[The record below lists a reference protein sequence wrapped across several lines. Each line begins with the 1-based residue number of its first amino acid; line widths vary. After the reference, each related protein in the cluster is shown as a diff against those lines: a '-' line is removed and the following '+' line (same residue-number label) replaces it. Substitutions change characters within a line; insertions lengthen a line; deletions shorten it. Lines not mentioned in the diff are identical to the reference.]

1 MQGKVLII
9 TIGGH
14 EIGMGHVMR
23 CLSLANLLRS
33 EKVAVSFCLKN
44 GYDSEECL
52 STVSN
57 KVKSEGFNVRY
68 LEDKIDKILDEEMP
82 EVLFIDF
89 PHHVRR
95 SEYGDNAKKR
105 GIVNVVFDDMLL
117 NGETAD
123 VVINPSL
130 VITKQPRVN
139 SQSFYTGG
147 EYTVINGSFLPPP
160 THPLDGCPALLCKEG
175 KREADIR
182 KCVKN
187 ILITMGGSDPTMQ
200 TEKIINSLLITHYSE
215 LINIDVVIGMAY
227 KEKTEVRSQKSE
239 VRIHHDVKNMAEL
252 MAKAD
257 MAFVAGGITLYEAA
271 SMGLPVIVIAQ
282 DKYQEL
288 AAMEFQKRGFGK
300 YLGFFSDVTKDM
312 ISEGFKE
319 LINDYDRRKRM
330 SDIGRGLVDGKGV
343 YRVAE
348 IIKTQVAR
356 CKMQEKT

>member
-33 EKVAVSFCLKN
+33 EKVAVSFCLKK

-52 STVSN
+52 FTVSN
-57 KVKSEGFNVRY
+57 KVKSEGFDVRY
-68 LEDKIDKILDEEMP
+68 LEDNIDKIFDEEML

-105 GIVNVVFDDMLL
+105 GIANIVFDDMLL

-147 EYTVINGSFLPPP
+147 GYTVINGSFLPPLNP
-160 THPLDGCPALLCKEG
+160 LLCKEG
-175 KREADIR
+175 KGDVDIR
-182 KCVKN
+182 KDVKN
-187 ILITMGGSDPTMQ
+187 ILITMGGSDPTCQ
-200 TEKIINSLLITHYSE
+200 TEKILSALVEN
-215 LINIDVVIGMAY
+215 NVDANMDVVIGMAY
-227 KEKTEVRSQKSE
+227 KKLRFTNYDLRFT
-239 VRIHHDVKNMAEL
+239 IHYDAKNMAEL

-319 LINDYDRRKRM
+319 LINDYDRRKKM

-348 IIKTQVAR
+348 IIKSFATEAR
-356 CKMQEKT
+356 RHRERH

>member
-1 MQGKVLII
+1 M
-9 TIGGH
+9 
-14 EIGMGHVMR
+14 
-23 CLSLANLLRS
+23 
-33 EKVAVSFCLKN
+33 
-44 GYDSEECL
+44 
-52 STVSN
+52 SN
-57 KVKSEGFNVRY
+57 KVKSEGFDVRY

-89 PHHVRR
+89 PHHVSR

-105 GIVNVVFDDMLL
+105 GISNIVFDDMLL

-147 EYTVINGSFLPPP
+147 GYTVINGSFRDKPFHL
-160 THPLDGCPALLCKEG
+160 
-175 KREADIR
+175 RNIR
-182 KCVKN
+182 KDVKN
-187 ILITMGGSDPTMQ
+187 ILITMGGSDPTCQ
-200 TEKIINSLLITHYSE
+200 TEKILNALLD
-215 LINIDVVIGMAY
+215 LNLNLNIDVVIGMAY
-227 KEKTEVRSQKSE
+227 REKLQVASNRLQVK
-239 VRIHHDVKNMAEL
+239 IHHDVKNMAEL

-257 MAFVAGGITLYEAA
+257 IAFVAGGITLYEAA

-312 ISEGFKE
+312 VSESFKE
-319 LINDYDRRKRM
+319 LLNDYDRRKGM
-330 SDIGRGLVDGKGV
+330 SDIGRRLVDGKGV

-348 IIKTQVAR
+348 IIKSSLVNSHLSFVTNDQ
-356 CKMQEKT
+356 

>member
-1 MQGKVLII
+1 MQSKVLII

-105 GIVNVVFDDMLL
+105 GIANIVFDDMLL

-147 EYTVINGSFLPPP
+147 GYTVINGSFLPPLNP
-160 THPLDGCPALLCKEG
+160 LLCKEG
-175 KREADIR
+175 KGDVDIR
-182 KCVKN
+182 KDVKN
-187 ILITMGGSDPTMQ
+187 ILITMGGSDPTCQ
-200 TEKIINSLLITHYSE
+200 TEKILSALVENNVDS
-215 LINIDVVIGMAY
+215 NMDVVIGMAY
-227 KEKTEVRSQKSE
+227 KGKSP
-239 VRIHHDVKNMAEL
+239 VTSHQSPVKIYHNVSNMAEL

-271 SMGLPVIVIAQ
+271 SIGLPVIVIAQ

-319 LINDYDRRKRM
+319 LINDYDRRKKM
-330 SDIGRGLVDGKGV
+330 SDIGRRLVDGKGV

-348 IIKTQVAR
+348 IIKSKINRTQIFTDTHR
-356 CKMQEKT
+356 

>member
-1 MQGKVLII
+1 MQSKVLIV

-23 CLSLANLLRS
+23 CLSLANLLCS

-89 PHHVRR
+89 PHHVSR

-105 GIVNVVFDDMLL
+105 GIANIVFDDMLL

-147 EYTVINGSFLPPP
+147 GYTVINGSFLPPLNP
-160 THPLDGCPALLCKEG
+160 LLCKEG
-175 KREADIR
+175 KGEVDIR
-182 KCVKN
+182 KGVKN

-227 KEKTEVRSQKSE
+227 KQISNFKFQISNLK
-239 VRIHHDVKNMAEL
+239 IHHDVKNMAEL

-348 IIKTQVAR
+348 IIKANLLDADKR
-356 CKMQEKT
+356 R

>member
-33 EKVAVSFCLKN
+33 EKASVSFCLKN

-57 KVKSEGFNVRY
+57 KVKSEGFYVRY
-68 LEDKIDKILDEEMP
+68 LEDKIDKIFDEERP
-82 EVLFIDF
+82 DVLFIDF
-89 PHHVRR
+89 PHHVSR

-105 GIVNVVFDDMLL
+105 GIANIVFDDMLL

-147 EYTVINGSFLPPP
+147 EYTVINGSFHDKPFHLR
-160 THPLDGCPALLCKEG
+160 K
-175 KREADIR
+175 IR
-182 KCVKN
+182 KDVKN
-187 ILITMGGSDPTMQ
+187 ILITMGGSDPTRQ
-200 TEKIINSLLITHYSE
+200 TEKILSSLIE
-215 LINIDVVIGMAY
+215 NNIDANIDVVIGMAY
-227 KEKTEVRSQKSE
+227 KGKFTVHSSQFT
-239 VRIHHDVKNMAEL
+239 VHHDVKNMAEL

-271 SMGLPVIVIAQ
+271 SIGLPVIVIAQ
-282 DKYQEL
+282 DKYQEM
-288 AAMEFQKRGFGK
+288 AAMEFQKRGFGE

-312 ISEGFKE
+312 VSESFKE
-319 LINDYDRRKRM
+319 LLNDYDRRKKM
-330 SDIGRGLVDGKGV
+330 SDIGRKIVDGKGV

-348 IIKTQVAR
+348 IIKNTLNH
-356 CKMQEKT
+356 KDTKN

>member
-1 MQGKVLII
+1 MQSKVLII

-23 CLSLANLLRS
+23 CLSLANLLR
-33 EKVAVSFCLKN
+33 KDKIGVSFCLKN

-57 KVKSEGFNVRY
+57 KIKSEGFNVRY
-68 LEDKIDKILDEEMP
+68 LEDKIDKIFDEEMP
-82 EVLFIDF
+82 DVLFIDF
-89 PHHVRR
+89 PHHVSR

-105 GIVNVVFDDMLL
+105 GIANIAFDDMLL

-147 EYTVINGSFLPPP
+147 EYTVINGSFRDISSHL
-160 THPLDGCPALLCKEG
+160 
-175 KREADIR
+175 RSIR
-182 KCVKN
+182 KDVKN

-200 TEKIINSLLITHYSE
+200 TEKILNSLLITHYSE
-215 LINIDVVIGMAY
+215 LINIDVVIGIAY
-227 KEKTEVRSQKSE
+227 KEKSEVRSQKSE
-239 VRIHHDVKNMAEL
+239 ACPERSRRDRIHKDVKNMAEL

-271 SMGLPVIVIAQ
+271 STGLPVIVIAQ
-282 DKYQEL
+282 DKYQEM
-288 AAMEFQKRGFGK
+288 AAKEFQKRGFGK
-300 YLGFFSDVTKDM
+300 YLGFFSDVTNDM
-312 ISEGFKE
+312 VSESFKE
-319 LINDYDRRKRM
+319 LLNDYDRRKKM
-330 SDIGRGLVDGKGV
+330 SNTGRRLVDGKGV

-348 IIKTQVAR
+348 IIKMQVAR
-356 CKMQEKT
+356 YKMQEKNLRLAT